1 MRAVVLGLVAAF
13 TLAAAAPAMATPVTY
28 TFSGFGNARVC
39 TLCDGSDDTNYGRAF
54 SLVINSDTSLVDN
67 TGLPYSRLSGLTGA
81 LTMTFYSATLT
92 GIQLVSNG
100 AGFPFEN
107 IDFFSA
113 DVSNGL
119 GFSDPTLSGYDL
131 TQNYGPVT
139 VNDTSLL
146 PSFLQPTFGAGFG
159 FDTTGTDKVYFSSNS
174 SLTFTAAVATGVP
187 EPLTLSV
194 FGIGIVGAAFA
205 RRRKQA

>member
-13 TLAAAAPAMATPVTY
+13 SLAATAAQAAPITY
-28 TFSGFGNARVC
+28 TFSGLGNARVC
-39 TLCDGSDDTNYGRAF
+39 AVCDGSDDTNYGKAF

-67 TGLPYSRLSGLTGA
+67 TGLPYSRLSGLTGQ

-119 GFSDPTLSGYDL
+119 GFSDPSLFNYDL

-139 VNDTSLL
+139 VDDTTPF
-146 PSFLQPTFGAGFG
+146 PSFLQPTFGVGNG
-159 FDTTGTDKVYFSSNS
+159 FDTTGADKVYFTSNS
-174 SLTFTAAVATGVP
+174 SLTFSAVTTGVP
-187 EPLTLSV
+187 EPLTLSL
-194 FGIGIVGAAFA
+194 FGIGVAGAAFA
-205 RRRKQA
+205 RRRKKA